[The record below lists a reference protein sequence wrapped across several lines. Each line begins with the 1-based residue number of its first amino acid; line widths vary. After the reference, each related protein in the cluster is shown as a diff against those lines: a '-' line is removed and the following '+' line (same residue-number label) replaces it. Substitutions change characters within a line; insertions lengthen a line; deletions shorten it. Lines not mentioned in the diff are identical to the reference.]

1 MKLSNRLKSI
11 YDMTP
16 YGIAADVGAD
26 HGKLIISLVEDN
38 KIYKGYAIENKKGP
52 FSRLKEAIE
61 QSFKQEKIIALFSDG
76 IKDIPPDINI
86 LIIAGMGGD
95 NILKI
100 LNDGIDKLKNIEYI
114 IIDAHSSIDKVREF
128 VCNHGFSIAEEKII
142 YEDLIYYQIIKFVK
156 SDKAF
161 YTNED
166 FEFGPILRQ
175 EKGNLFKD
183 MYKKRLEK
191 IHHII
196 INKQVPQERIDELQK
211 EEERIKSQLWTQNY
225 Y

>member
-1 MKLSNRLKSI
+1 MKLSNRLKTI

-52 FSRLKEAIE
+52 FSRLKKAIE

-76 IKDIPPDINI
+76 IKDIPPEINI

-161 YTNED
+161 YTIED
-166 FEFGPILRQ
+166 FEFGLILRQ

-196 INKQVPQERIDELQK
+196 INKQVPQERIDELKK